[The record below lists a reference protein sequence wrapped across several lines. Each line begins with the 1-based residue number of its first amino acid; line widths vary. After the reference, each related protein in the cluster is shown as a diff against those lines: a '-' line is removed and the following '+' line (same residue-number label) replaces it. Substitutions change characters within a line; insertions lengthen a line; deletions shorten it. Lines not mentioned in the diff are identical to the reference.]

1 MAVLKKY
8 ISKQGKGFK
17 VSPHF
22 TLGEIASKDGA
33 DKVLYAEETLAMLE
47 ELRSVVGG
55 DEYEVKILV
64 NSFYRSEAHN
74 KKVGGA
80 SNSTHCKGYAAD
92 VKVKKQGEYIPA
104 KLLCCLAQSMGFKGI
119 GYINSN
125 SVHLDM
131 YGRIYRGDETKGYG
145 NNVKNDF
152 YSYFKVSK
160 ADVEALKSGKPAK
173 KEEPVAKVEDDEMI
187 YKDITEVPE
196 EWRASVQLRLDHGW
210 DECKDMPES
219 LVRGWVAE
227 DRENPYIVDIGDVPT
242 WAVPEV
248 QALIDKGNIKGN
260 GVEQIGKRW
269 NVLQGLIMAERD

>member
-1 MAVLKKY
+1 MAIKTYYV
-8 ISKQGKGFK
+8 SKLGRDYQ

-22 TLGEIASKDGA
+22 KLREFQSKDGA
-33 DKVLYAEETLAMLE
+33 DKVLISDELLAKLE
-47 ELRSVVGG
+47 EARAYGG
-55 DEYEVKILV
+55 YTITV
-64 NSFYRSEAHN
+64 NSGYRSAAHN

-119 GYINSN
+119 GYINFN

-145 NNVKNDF
+145 NNVGNDF

-160 ADVEALKSGKPAK
+160 ADVEALKPAK
-173 KEEPVAKVEDDEMI
+173 PVEPVAKDEDDEMI

-248 QALIDKGNIKGN
+248 QTLIDKGNIKGN